1 MEFAVVRLIFL
12 IILLA
17 SDVGVALYNRYS
29 GVVPTS
35 TVSYVAHIGGFV
47 AGLLM
52 GIVILRNFKLKIWE
66 RVVWWIA
73 LIGFLLLVALC
84 ILWNIFYPQYCD
96 MNLNPPPPGC
106 HCTP

>member
-1 MEFAVVRLIFL
+1 MEFAVARLVFM

-17 SDVGVALYNRYS
+17 SDVGVALYNRYT
-29 GVVPTS
+29 TS
-35 TVSYVAHIGGFV
+35 TDIANNVSYVAHIGGFV

-52 GIVILRNFKLKIWE
+52 GIVILRNFKKKVWE

-84 ILWNIFYPQYCD
+84 VLWNIFYPQYCD
-96 MNLNPPPPGC
+96 MGARPLAGC
-106 HCTP
+106 PC